1 MSTTDH
7 QRKVPIRAIIM
18 ILVALAIAFAG
29 LGWHA
34 VATRDSDPDSALHAQ
49 AAKLSATAPAA
60 PSGASESAA
69 PSSAPAAAPA
79 ACVYSEEGASAA
91 ARAAVAEI
99 KKAGVTVRGEVATW
113 KGKAPRATVVYYG
126 AGQENAAGRVAA
138 AIDHGSSAAPRP
150 AGAEQC
156 AEGLVVV
163 VVK

>member
-79 ACVYSEEGASAA
+79 ACVQRGGASAA